1 MQRSDAP
8 YSCYKLFLAMK
19 MHFESNYD
27 GVKYHWKTNAKPDSF
42 YKRRDKYF
50 FDKLSRK
57 YGSDIKEFYASQFV
71 NGVNY
76 VGRMLDTKGEKD
88 YAEYQ
93 RIHQS
98 IHKIFSDDMY
108 KLANEVD
115 DFDTLLTSS
124 PPAIISYWEEEV
136 IHLETICIIDSLTNF
151 MTHADKNITETISW
165 PKKYRLVT
173 KYKPFVDYDRKKV
186 KESIVNAFG

>member
-1 MQRSDAP
+1 
-8 YSCYKLFLAMK
+8 
-19 MHFESNYD
+19 
-27 GVKYHWKTNAKPDSF
+27 
-42 YKRRDKYF
+42 
-50 FDKLSRK
+50 
-57 YGSDIKEFYASQFV
+57 
-71 NGVNY
+71 
-76 VGRMLDTKGEKD
+76 
-88 YAEYQ
+88 
-93 RIHQS
+93 
-98 IHKIFSDDMY
+98 MY